1 MSTTPT
7 TEAEEAQSVEAP
19 GDAEL
24 ASPPPPTTPG
34 RGDGVRGWLRSLL
47 LHPQFALP
55 IVTLAIFLYL
65 SVANEFFFTEQNLL
79 NVTEA
84 VAIVGIA
91 AAFATIV
98 LISRGIDLSPVVVF
112 IIAGL
117 VCQWALGKGVA
128 VVPTILLA
136 IAAGG
141 AIGLINGLLV
151 AIGNLNPFIVT
162 LGTNF
167 FFTGIAFVATNGNA
181 LVIDNDGFTE
191 IGRSDLIGNVP
202 TITVAMAAAFA
213 LAFYILRYT
222 RFGVHVFAVGGDV
235 DAARLSGVPVVRVKI
250 LVYVLA
256 GLSAGIAGV
265 LLASSSGSVAPF
277 QASGQN
283 DLLFILAAVIIGGT
297 SLEGGRGGV
306 VGTLVGVLLLGII
319 ANGLVLEN
327 VSSFWQPVI
336 VGAILI
342 LAIVLD
348 EIRRRAALKVAVS

>member
-1 MSTTPT
+1 
-7 TEAEEAQSVEAP
+7 
-19 GDAEL
+19 
-24 ASPPPPTTPG
+24 
-34 RGDGVRGWLRSLL
+34 
-47 LHPQFALP
+47 LP
-55 IVTLAIFLYL
+55 VVTLALLLYL
-65 SVANEFFFTEQNLL
+65 SFVNEFFFTEQNLL
-79 NVTEA
+79 NITEA
-84 VAIVGIA
+84 IAVVGVA

-117 VCQWALGKGVA
+117 VCEWALGQGIG
-128 VVPTILLA
+128 VVPTIALA
-136 IAAGG
+136 VGAGG
-141 AIGLINGLLV
+141 AIGLLNGLLIAV
-151 AIGNLNPFIVT
+151 GNLNPFIVT

-167 FFTGIAFVATNGNA
+167 FFTGVAFVATNGNA
-181 LVIDNDGFTE
+181 LVIDNDSFNE

-202 TITVAMAAAFA
+202 TITVAMVGAFV
-213 LAFYILRYT
+213 LAFLILRYT

-235 DAARLSGVPVVRVKI
+235 DAARLSGVPVLRVKI

-256 GLSAGIAGV
+256 GLSAGVAGV

-283 DLLFILAAVIIGGT
+283 DLLLILAAVIIGGT

-306 VGTLVGVLLLGII
+306 VGTLVGLLLLGII

-327 VSSFWQPVI
+327 ISSFWQPVI

-342 LAIVLD
+342 IAIVLD
-348 EIRRRAALKVAVS
+348 EVRRRAALRVAD